1 MFVPLHDANSLKRI
15 DQPIVTWLILATCIV
30 VYVVFQV
37 GAVGN
42 EAQRIVYQFGT
53 IPSVVNDRAVLPSG
67 VAVLPEGF
75 SLVTYAFLHGDA
87 MHLIGNMLFLW
98 VFGDNVE
105 DAMGHVR
112 FAFFYAAC
120 AVAGG
125 LAYVWSFPG
134 SDAPLIGA
142 SGAVSGVVAAYL
154 MLHPKV
160 KLWVLA
166 FAWLPLQLRAQ
177 WLLGAWVLLQFYSLF
192 TQTGGAIA
200 WIAHVGGLF
209 AGAVLIVVLRRPG
222 TPLFDR
228 SPS

>member
-15 DQPIVTWLILATCIV
+15 DQPIVTWLILAASVV
-30 VYVVFQV
+30 VYAVFQV
-37 GAVGN
+37 GAVDM
-42 EAQRIVYQFGT
+42 EARQFVYQFGT
-53 IPSVVNDRAVLPSG
+53 IPSVVNDRAVLPSEI
-67 VAVLPEGF
+67 AVLPDGF
-75 SLVTYAFLHGDA
+75 SLVTYAFLHGDV
-87 MHLIGNMLFLW
+87 MHLVGNMLFLW

-125 LAYVWSFPG
+125 LAYVWAFPG

-192 TQTGGAIA
+192 TQSGGAIA

-209 AGAVLIVVLRRPG
+209 AGAILIVVLRRPG